1 MSLDRFLT
9 NIKDYHIPVCVGV
22 FGIGTA
28 LQCFHHLDMAFV
40 AFTGT
45 VLGAITGH
53 AFSPAA
59 QQPDPPATGTQGDKG

>member
-59 QQPDPPATGTQGDKG
+59 QQPDPATGTQGDKG